1 MSTIIDEKLVDY
13 LEILS
18 RLKLDEAQKQ
28 SLGSDLNKIIGY
40 IDTLSELDT
49 TGIEPL
55 SHSFPTCNIFREDEV
70 ISGDMRDNVL
80 KNAPSAKAG
89 QFVVPKTVE

>member
-1 MSTIIDEKLVDY
+1 MATIIDEKLVDY
-13 LEILS
+13 LEVLS
-18 RLKLDEAQKQ
+18 RLKLDTKQKK
-28 SLGSDLNKIIGY
+28 SLSEDLCKIIGY

-55 SHSFPTCNIFREDEV
+55 SHSFPTCNIFRDDIVEN
-70 ISGDMRDNVL
+70 GDIRQDVL
-80 KNAPSAKAG
+80 SNAPEAKAG